1 MHKIYKEIVSLANA
15 CFVRLPENLSKRKTE
30 INCSHL
36 IKKKYFSVFEFIEM
50 KTF

>member
-1 MHKIYKEIVSLANA
+1 MQKIYKEIVSLANA

-36 IKKKYFSVFEFIEM
+36 IKKYFSVFEFIEM

>member
-1 MHKIYKEIVSLANA
+1 MQKMYKGIVSLVNA
-15 CFVRLPENLSKRKTE
+15 CFVRLPENLNKRKTE

-36 IKKKYFSVFEFIEM
+36 IKNFSVFEFIEM